1 MRIFGFNITRRRA
14 PFSIR
19 GRYDLDFKDLENH
32 WRVDPRSVDA
42 SLSPDVRKR
51 LRERARYEIA
61 NNSYA
66 MGAGLGLANAVVGA
80 GPRLQALSDDKELN
94 GRVEW
99 AFTEWQEEIR
109 LAEKLRAMRFARYQD
124 GESFAIL
131 HSNDKLADVKLDITP
146 IDCDRVQAEC
156 FDGNP
161 RDVDGVVLDEQGNPV
176 SYRVLDAHPG
186 DLYADTKATVFPA
199 SNVIHWFRRTTAEQ
213 HRGAPEIAASL
224 NLFALLRRYT
234 LAVVAAAE
242 TAADVAAYLTTADVD
257 PSQKGEPGEGFEIQR
272 NMIVTLPDGYDI
284 KQLRAEQPTNTYKE
298 FKREILGEIGRSL
311 QIPVN
316 VMTGDS
322 SGYNYASGRLDHQEY
337 QKAIRIEQQ
346 NASVV
351 VMTPIFRQ
359 WYREYALAHNE
370 KPELF
375 PVQWYWDGFEHVDPV
390 KEANAQ
396 AIRLASG
403 ATNLQIEFGKSG
415 RDWEDALEQLYHER
429 AVSREL
435 AKRYGVPD
443 IYQPKTYRQI
453 IKTKGA
459 DNGNNGS

>member
-1 MRIFGFNITRRRA
+1 
-14 PFSIR
+14 
-19 GRYDLDFKDLENH
+19 
-32 WRVDPRSVDA
+32 
-42 SLSPDVRKR
+42 
-51 LRERARYEIA
+51 
-61 NNSYA
+61 
-66 MGAGLGLANAVVGA
+66 
-80 GPRLQALSDDKELN
+80 
-94 GRVEW
+94 
-99 AFTEWQEEIR
+99 
-109 LAEKLRAMRFARYQD
+109 
-124 GESFAIL
+124 
-131 HSNDKLADVKLDITP
+131 
-146 IDCDRVQAEC
+146 
-156 FDGNP
+156 
-161 RDVDGVVLDEQGNPV
+161 
-176 SYRVLDAHPG
+176 
-186 DLYADTKATVFPA
+186 
-199 SNVIHWFRRTTAEQ
+199 
-213 HRGAPEIAASL
+213 
-224 NLFALLRRYT
+224 
-234 LAVVAAAE
+234 
-242 TAADVAAYLTTADVD
+242 
-257 PSQKGEPGEGFEIQR
+257 
-272 NMIVTLPDGYDI
+272 
-284 KQLRAEQPTNTYKE
+284 
-298 FKREILGEIGRSL
+298 
-311 QIPVN
+311 
-316 VMTGDS
+316 MTGDS

-359 WYREYALAHNE
+359 WYREYALLHNE

-459 DNGNNGS
+459 ENGNNGS